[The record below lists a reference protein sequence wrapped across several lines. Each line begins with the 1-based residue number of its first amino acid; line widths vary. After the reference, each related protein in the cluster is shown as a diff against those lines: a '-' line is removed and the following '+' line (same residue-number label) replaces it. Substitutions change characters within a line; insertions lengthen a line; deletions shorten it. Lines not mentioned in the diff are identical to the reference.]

1 MIPPEHN
8 PAVTRALRDAFQ
20 VTAVEHIRALAKT
33 PSAPPVF
40 RIVVRGTPFLLK
52 IHTRRGDIVRHIA
65 SMRAAAD
72 AGLAPQVRYA
82 NAEDK
87 VFITDFV
94 EPVPFP
100 PAEAVVRV
108 PAVLRKLHAL
118 PPFATV
124 PSNLNTTCLF
134 LINSGPALDAFLE
147 NFQSANLLAPDETA
161 QLLACRRELAAVYPR
176 DPADLVSSHNDLFKP
191 DNILFDGVRVWL
203 VDWEAAFL
211 NDRYADLA
219 AFANLVVTNEAE
231 EQACLE
237 AYFGCP
243 PNPYQRARLF
253 LARQLAHLFYAMA
266 FLLIGSAGGPVG
278 QSEPL
283 PAYADLHRRFW
294 SGEFALTDSR
304 TKLLYARV
312 HRERLFRNTQDTK
325 FAEALRIVAAR
336 AATV

>member
-8 PAVTRALRDAFQ
+8 AAVTRALREAFQ
-20 VTAVEHIRALAKT
+20 VTAFEDIRPLAKT
-33 PSAPPVF
+33 PAAPPVF

-52 IHTRRGDIVRHIA
+52 IHTRRGDIVRHLA

-100 PAEAVVRV
+100 AAEAVVRV
-108 PAVLRKLHAL
+108 PAALRKLHAL
-118 PPFATV
+118 QPFATA

-134 LINSGPALDAFLE
+134 LINPGPALDAFLE

-176 DPADLVSSHNDLFKP
+176 EEADMVSSHNDLFKP
-191 DNILFDGVRVWL
+191 DNILFDGARVWL

-231 EQACLE
+231 EKAYLE
-237 AYFGCP
+237 SYFSGP
-243 PNPYQRARLF
+243 PNPYQRARVF

-266 FLLIGSAGGPVG
+266 FLLIGSAGSPAGG
-278 QSEPL
+278 SEPV
-283 PAYADLHRRFW
+283 PEYANFHRRFW
-294 SGEFALTDSR
+294 SGEIALTDSR

-312 HRERLFRNTQDTK
+312 HRERLFRNRQDAK
-325 FAEALRIVAAR
+325 FDEALRIVADR
-336 AATV
+336 AARV